1 MSLAKSVMGGKI
13 ARAGGGEQLLLL
25 PLFKSVGVAVQGAAA
40 AVAVLEEAAQ
50 RGLGMVVGW

>member
-1 MSLAKSVMGGKI
+1 M
-13 ARAGGGEQLLLL
+13 LL
-25 PLFKSVGVAVQGAAA
+25 PLFKSVGVAVQDAAA